1 VGRQATSLKQ
11 FLEKWFKPETREER
25 RERKE
30 STPYTNGTLRGK
42 GE

>member
-1 VGRQATSLKQ
+1 MSG
-11 FLEKWFKPETREER
+11 ETGNLSETILEER

-30 STPYTNGTLRGK
+30 SNPLHQWNTSGK

>member
-1 VGRQATSLKQ
+1 MSG
-11 FLEKWFKPETREER
+11 ETGNLSETILEER